1 MTEAETNPPEH
12 YMGFQSVTEA
22 ETERAAIV
30 AYLHDG
36 GTSQGCK
43 TATIGLRLRAAWI
56 SFRRPWAFPQVGCVS
71 AAAAIERGEHKRA
84 ADNGETM

>member
-30 AYLHDG
+30 AYLHNLAG
-36 GTSQGCK
+36 N
-43 TATIGLRLRAAWI
+43 AAETMHSLHRKQTLDFAQAKEWDALI
-56 SFRRPWAFPQVGCVS
+56 KHYVNL
-71 AAAAIERGEHKRA
+71 AAAIERGEHKRA